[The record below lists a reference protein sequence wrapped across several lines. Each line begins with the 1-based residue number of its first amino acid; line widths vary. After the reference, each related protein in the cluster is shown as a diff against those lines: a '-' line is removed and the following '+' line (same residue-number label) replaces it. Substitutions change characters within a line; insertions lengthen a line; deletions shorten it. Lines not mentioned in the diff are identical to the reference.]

1 MNTGGQD
8 AYLRDAVLTA
18 PPEQLQLMLYDGAI
32 RFVTQAR
39 EAVSAKDIEGS
50 HRLLMRAQTVVL
62 EMLKGLNQE
71 IAPALAD
78 QMSRL
83 YNFIYRKLVEANI
96 NKDLG
101 ALDDALGILRYQRET
116 WVMLIDRLRQEAT
129 GPAPSPNTSRGDS
142 RAEGAGL
149 CLEG

>member
-32 RFVTQAR
+32 RFATQAR
-39 EAVSAKDIEGS
+39 EALGGKDIEGS
-50 HRLLMRAQTVVL
+50 HRLLMRAQSVVL
-62 EMLKGLNQE
+62 EMLKGLNRE
-71 IAPALAD
+71 LAPALAD
-78 QMSRL
+78 EMSRL

-129 GPAPSPNTSRGDS
+129 GGSPSPDISRGDPH
-142 RAEGAGL
+142 AEGAGL